1 MGYSLVELVVSIAW
15 WIVVIKLVAY
25 IMKKIL

>member
-1 MGYSLVELVVSIAW
+1 MGYSLVELVVSIFW
-15 WIVVIKLVAY
+15 WIIVIKLVAY

>member
-1 MGYSLVELVVSIAW
+1 MGYTLVELVVSIAW
-15 WIVVIKLVAY
+15 WIVVIKLVAK